1 MIIPSNTR
9 VPILS
14 EEGVSKT
21 YKILYLWVSNP
32 IFVCV
37 LYYYIILYKLSH
49 KMAGRCICDS
59 FNNFARAVRS
69 SKSCLNVPLR
79 PNQHIV

>member
-37 LYYYIILYKLSH
+37 LYYFIIYTNCHTKWQDDAFVIVLIIRRVPSDPQK
-49 KMAGRCICDS
+49 
-59 FNNFARAVRS
+59 AVLMS
-69 SKSCLNVPLR
+69 P
-79 PNQHIV
+79 